1 MTVLA
6 RKYGLQVFAGRG
18 LNYRNVSNIAAIDGI
33 DEIIVGHSVVGR
45 AVMVGMD
52 RAVRDM
58 LDVIRNADK

>member
-1 MTVLA
+1 M
-6 RKYGLQVFAGRG
+6 
-18 LNYRNVSNIAAIDGI
+18 NIAAIDGI

-58 LDVIRNADK
+58 IDVIRNADK